1 MKGMSHARHLFHLVL
16 TLKQVAREHE
26 VYIHCFH
33 ISGDRMIASGVD
45 GLSRGNY
52 DSGISLGF
60 DVRQFLPLNI
70 SAWDIAGNVLAD
82 WCKSWM
88 GEDYRSPLSPVG
100 WFEEGHHPGIHLWA
114 PPPAAALIALK
125 ELSRSRHKRPSE
137 VTHVVIIPRLLWDE
151 EW

>member
-1 MKGMSHARHLFHLVL
+1 MSHAHHLFRVVL

-60 DVRQFLPLNI
+60 DVVSFCHCPKR
-70 SAWDIAGNVLAD
+70 
-82 WCKSWM
+82 
-88 GEDYRSPLSPVG
+88 VG
-100 WFEEGHHPGIHLWA
+100 CFGSSTRFQMR
-114 PPPAAALIALK
+114 K
-125 ELSRSRHKRPSE
+125 
-137 VTHVVIIPRLLWDE
+137 VVGK
-151 EW
+151 